1 MFDEHDYDN
10 KEQETYEHQDPGFVE
25 YKLASHPQ
33 QAKKNNG
40 GTKLVALALA
50 CALIGGAAG
59 GGAVYMANRSSGDTA
74 TAQTATMQTETT
86 AAQTDETASTAETAD
101 TGDTG
106 TTSGSNA
113 PMMVTTGST
122 TTALDPSEVYAQNV
136 NAVVGI
142 NVTSTTTNYF
152 GQASSTAASGS
163 GFIITSDG
171 YIVTNAHVVAED
183 GVAADTVKVVLT
195 SGESYDAE
203 IVGYD
208 TDNDVALIKIE
219 ATSLPT
225 VSIGDSDSLVVGQQ
239 VCAIGNPLGEL
250 TNTLTVGY
258 VSALDREIN
267 TDGTPINML
276 QTDCAINP
284 GNSGG
289 PLFDL
294 YGNVIGITTA
304 KYSTSSSTTLEG
316 LGFALPINDV
326 MTLVA
331 DIQQNGYVTG
341 KPYLGIYLEDLNVT
355 MASYYNLPVGVYVRS
370 TVEGSCA
377 EKAGVQSGDIITAL
391 GDTTIQTYTELSA
404 AMRDYKAGDT
414 ATLTVYRNNE
424 SIQLTVTF
432 DEKVPDYVTEAEEEE
447 TAEEES
453 SPYSSY
459 GNMPFSSF
467 FGGIPSTGSSDTEDS
482 GNAA

>member
-1 MFDEHDYDN
+1 MTPQDV
-10 KEQETYEHQDPGFVE
+10 YEN
-25 YKLASHPQ
+25 Y
-33 QAKKNNG
+33 
-40 GTKLVALALA
+40 
-50 CALIGGAAG
+50 
-59 GGAVYMANRSSGDTA
+59 
-74 TAQTATMQTETT
+74 
-86 AAQTDETASTAETAD
+86 
-101 TGDTG
+101 
-106 TTSGSNA
+106 
-113 PMMVTTGST
+113 
-122 TTALDPSEVYAQNV
+122 V
-136 NAVVGI
+136 NAVVAISNEG
-142 NVTSTTTNYF
+142 TTTNVF
-152 GQASSTAASGS
+152 GQVSSTASSGS
-163 GFIITSDG
+163 GMIISEDG
-171 YIVTNAHVVAED
+171 YILTNNHVVED
-183 GVAADTVKVVLT
+183 AQTLTVTMT
-195 SGESYDAE
+195 SGEEYDAT
-203 IVGYD
+203 IIGTD
-208 TDNDVALIKIE
+208 SDNDVALIKID
-219 ATSLPT
+219 ATDLPT
-225 VSIGDSDSLVVGQQ
+225 VSIGNSDDIQVGQQ

-258 VSALDREIN
+258 VSALDREVN

-289 PLFDL
+289 PLFDM

-377 EKAGVQSGDIITAL
+377 DKAGVQSGDIITAL
-391 GDTTIQTYTELSA
+391 DDTTIQTYTELSA

-447 TAEEES
+447 TAEEET

-459 GNMPFSSF
+459 GSYGNSPFSSF
-467 FGGIPSTGSSDTEDS
+467 FGGIPSTGSSDSEDS
-482 GNAA
+482 GTAA